1 MQVQQ
6 LVQVYSPTAEKS
18 EQDIEEFHE
27 SLAAIIKKANVIG
40 DFNAKV
46 GQCKTLMQDSVTEA
60 YRLEK
65 RGTIVSILY

>member
-18 EQDIEEFHE
+18 EQDIEEFYE
-27 SLAAIIKKANVIG
+27 SLAAIINKANVIG

-46 GQCKTLMQDSVTEA
+46 GQCKTLMQDSVAEA
-60 YRLEK
+60 CRLGK
-65 RGTIVSILY
+65 RGAIGGILY